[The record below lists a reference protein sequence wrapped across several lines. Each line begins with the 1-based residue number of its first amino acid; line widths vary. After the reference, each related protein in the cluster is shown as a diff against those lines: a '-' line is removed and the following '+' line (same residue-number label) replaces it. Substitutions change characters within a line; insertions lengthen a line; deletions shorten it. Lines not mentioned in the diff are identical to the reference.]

1 MVSVK
6 RRLTRAGNRR
16 ASPQGGQDPFV
27 VAEGRRSR
35 RGAEATRGL
44 GLKADRVAADNS
56 NDDEALHL
64 VDVANAKLGKFD
76 ILVNNADATWGTPTE
91 DHPIYPQ
98 HQSLLRA

>member
-1 MVSVK
+1 
-6 RRLTRAGNRR
+6 
-16 ASPQGGQDPFV
+16 
-27 VAEGRRSR
+27 
-35 RGAEATRGL
+35 
-44 GLKADRVAADNS
+44 VAADNS